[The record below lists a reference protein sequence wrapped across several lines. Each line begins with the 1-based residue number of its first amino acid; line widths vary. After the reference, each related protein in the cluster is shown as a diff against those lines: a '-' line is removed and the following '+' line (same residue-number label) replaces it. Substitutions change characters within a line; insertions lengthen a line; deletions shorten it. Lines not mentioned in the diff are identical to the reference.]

1 MGERGN
7 VEAGDAVVWKD
18 SVKQVLQVLQVL
30 RVLKVLKVR
39 GFYRLSE
46 EFDVKSVIIR
56 AGLAVV
62 LALASWLC
70 WREARLVDR
79 AADARM
85 ALSLLRYDAVE
96 PAASRWTLSDAVLSD
111 PRSLAADA
119 RLAQATA
126 GYWRGRYADAM
137 DIGRQEIDADL
148 LLVAANAS
156 FRASQRE
163 GIAGQTGVQRLDSV
177 LRAYAAVLKAAPR
190 HPEAAYNYEF
200 VARARDAMA
209 RAAAGK
215 AKPEGT
221 TVAPA
226 RTETSDLPM
235 GPTLH
240 GRPGAPPPEVKAEDF
255 KIIAPMEFGDR
266 EAQPEP
272 TPGAKLP
279 RKG

>member
-1 MGERGN
+1 
-7 VEAGDAVVWKD
+7 
-18 SVKQVLQVLQVL
+18 VK
-30 RVLKVLKVR
+30 
-39 GFYRLSE
+39 GT
-46 EFDVKSVIIR
+46 IIR

-62 LALASWLC
+62 LALVSWLC

-85 ALSLLRYDAVE
+85 ALSLLRYEDVAPAV
-96 PAASRWTLSDAVLSD
+96 PRWTLSDAVLSD

-119 RLAQATA
+119 RLDRATA
-126 GYWRGRYADAM
+126 GYWRGQYADAM
-137 DIGRQEIDADL
+137 DIGRQEIDPDL

-163 GIAGQTGVQRLDSV
+163 GSVGQSGVQRLDGV
-177 LRAYAAVLKAAPR
+177 LQAYAAVLKAAPR
-190 HPEAAYNYEF
+190 HAEAAYNYEF

-209 RAAAGK
+209 RAAVGK
-215 AKPEGT
+215 ARPEA
-221 TVAPA
+221 VAAGPA
-226 RTETSDLPM
+226 PNETSDLPT

-240 GRPGAPPPEVKAEDF
+240 GRPGGPPPDVKAEDF